1 MKWVKKCPLNSLKLE
16 TELGAN
22 LLNHTLASPF
32 NVVVNALHMISSKT
46 LSRCVRVL
54 NDSR

>member
-16 TELGAN
+16 TVLGAN

-54 NDSR
+54 NDSK